1 MNEER
6 MSKKPV
12 IVKNGDV
19 VKLERILLSSK
30 TFQENWLQELL
41 EKEPNILPTAS
52 IDSIY
57 APLFC
62 IGREIP
68 MPSGF
73 IDNLC
78 ISPKG
83 YIVIVETKLWRNPEA
98 RREVVGQI
106 IDYAKDLKFWN
117 YEQLDGVY
125 RNYHKKSSSLF
136 EALVGEKYQM
146 PENEATFIDI
156 TEKNIKNARFL
167 LMIVGDGIREGVE
180 RMADFLN
187 ETPNMQY
194 RLALCELEVYDLGN
208 DTRLVIPQL
217 TTKTKIVDRGII
229 RIEEKTGSI
238 VDIVMN
244 QEEDIITKEPRVK
257 VDGLN
262 YDEFYNRL
270 KDKNTSVVKESLSD
284 LLNDLDDLGF
294 SYHIGSSECV
304 ISYILPS
311 LQVKIPILRTTVNDK
326 TWIVPSDILDKLE
339 KTGYSK
345 TIGDKLLE
353 QLKPYLNE
361 DQKNKPYEKLNAFYY
376 FNLSTLIDNKD
387 KILEILEG
395 FKSNF

>member
-1 MNEER
+1 M
-6 MSKKPV
+6 
-12 IVKNGDV
+12 
-19 VKLERILLSSK
+19 
-30 TFQENWLQELL
+30 
-41 EKEPNILPTAS
+41 PTAS

-57 APLFC
+57 APLLC

-73 IDNLC
+73 IDNLY

-106 IDYAKDLKFWN
+106 IDYAKDLKLWT
-117 YEQLDGVY
+117 YEQLDNAY
-125 RNYHKKSSSLF
+125 KNYHHKSSGLF
-136 EALVGEKYQM
+136 EALVEAKYQI

-156 TEKNIKNARFL
+156 TDKNIKNARFL

-180 RMADFLN
+180 RIADFLN

-208 DTRLVIPQL
+208 DTRLVVPQL

-229 RIEEKTGSI
+229 RVEEKIGNF
-238 VDIVMN
+238 VDIVIN
-244 QEEDIITKEPRVK
+244 QEENVITREQKVK
-257 VDGLN
+257 ADDLN

-270 KDKNTSVVKESLSD
+270 KDKNAAICKEALSD

-294 SYHIGSSECV
+294 TYHIGSSECV
-304 ISYILPS
+304 ISYLIPS
-311 LQVKIPILRTTVNDK
+311 LQVKIPIIRTTVNDK

-339 KTGYSK
+339 KIDYSK

-353 QLKPYLNE
+353 QLRTYLNDE
-361 DQKNKPYEKLNAFYY
+361 QKNTPYEKLNAFYY
-376 FNLSTLIDNKD
+376 FNLNTLVENKG
-387 KILEILEG
+387 KILEILED